1 MAALPYFDEID
12 PSTIDVLL
20 VTQYDPF
27 VVFYKRVVL
36 VLVLRFMFDR
46 EIHAIFLCGICS

>member
-20 VTQYDPF
+20 ITQY
-27 VVFYKRVVL
+27 VFIYSL
-36 VLVLRFMFDR
+36 CFLYYFMLLYSVI
-46 EIHAIFLCGICS
+46 EIEMLEC

>member
-20 VTQYDPF
+20 VTQYASLYF
-27 VVFYKRVVL
+27 KAFLHYKISVHGLPIV
-36 VLVLRFMFDR
+36 FMFVM
-46 EIHAIFLCGICS
+46 H